1 MKFNDVGIVILM
13 IGIIM
18 LMIIPVP
25 LGFLDL
31 FLSMNIALA
40 MIIMLIS
47 MFIKEPLEFAV
58 FPSMLLITT
67 LFRLSLNISTTRKIL
82 SEGQA
87 GNVIDAFGEFVI
99 GGDAIVGFVIFI
111 IIIVI
116 QFLVITKGAERVSEV
131 AARFTLDA
139 MPGKQMA
146 IDADLN
152 SGLISEAEA
161 RTRRSNIQKEADFYG
176 AMDGASKFVKG
187 DAIAGI
193 IITIVNI
200 VAGFA
205 IGALRFNLSIGEALE
220 KYTLLTVGDGLVGQ
234 IPALMISVATG
245 IVVTRA
251 ASDSNLSQDVFSQ
264 LFREPRILFIV
275 SAVLSAL
282 GLFTP
287 LPAFPLLS
295 LAVFLTYLGFS
306 LTREVRKALV
316 EEDVKETEDSPEIE
330 DIRKPE
336 NIIPLLQVDPIE
348 LEFGYGI
355 IPLADPNQGGD
366 LFDRL
371 VMIRRQIALELGIVV
386 PMIRLR
392 DNIQL
397 EPNAY
402 SIKIKGNEVAYG
414 EIMFD
419 HYLAMDPG
427 NAEGNIAGIETVEP
441 AFGLPAKWIT
451 ADEREKAEVLGY
463 TVVDPS
469 SIISTHLTEII
480 KRHCYELL
488 GRQEVKSL
496 IDNVKSNNATLVD
509 ELIPSLMAI
518 GDVQKVLANL
528 LKEGVSVR
536 DLNSILEALADHA
549 RSTKDVNILTEYV
562 RQALSRQITSQYIP
576 SKQARVVTLNQTLEN
591 TLMESIQQSDLGTY
605 LSLDPMTTQT
615 LLNNLAVQVQ
625 KLLSLGEQPIVLT
638 APIVRF
644 YFKKLTETQI
654 PDLIVLSYNEI
665 EPDVEIQSAGMVTV

>member
-1 MKFNDVGIVILM
+1 
-13 IGIIM
+13 
-18 LMIIPVP
+18 
-25 LGFLDL
+25 
-31 FLSMNIALA
+31 
-40 MIIMLIS
+40 
-47 MFIKEPLEFAV
+47 
-58 FPSMLLITT
+58 
-67 LFRLSLNISTTRKIL
+67 
-82 SEGQA
+82 
-87 GNVIDAFGEFVI
+87 
-99 GGDAIVGFVIFI
+99 
-111 IIIVI
+111 
-116 QFLVITKGAERVSEV
+116 
-131 AARFTLDA
+131 
-139 MPGKQMA
+139 
-146 IDADLN
+146 
-152 SGLISEAEA
+152 
-161 RTRRSNIQKEADFYG
+161 
-176 AMDGASKFVKG
+176 
-187 DAIAGI
+187 
-193 IITIVNI
+193 
-200 VAGFA
+200 
-205 IGALRFNLSIGEALE
+205 
-220 KYTLLTVGDGLVGQ
+220 VGDGLVGQ
-234 IPALMISVATG
+234 IPALLISVATG

-264 LFREPRILFIV
+264 LFREPRILYIV
-275 SAVLSAL
+275 AAVLSML
-282 GLFTP
+282 GFFTP
-287 LPAFPLLS
+287 LPGLPLIS
-295 LAVFLTYLGFS
+295 LALFLAYLGFT
-306 LTREVRKALV
+306 LTREVKKAITQ
-316 EEDVKETEDSPEIE
+316 EEAQEAEEAPEIE

-427 NAEGNIAGIETVEP
+427 NAEGDVAGVETVEP

-451 ADEREKAEVLGY
+451 ADEREKAEVLGF

-469 SIISTHLTEII
+469 SIISTHLTEIV
-480 KRHCYELL
+480 KRHAFELL

-496 IDNVKSNNATLVD
+496 IDNVKENNATLVD

-518 GDVQKVLANL
+518 GDVQKVLSNL
-528 LKEGVSVR
+528 LKEGISIR
-536 DLNSILEALADHA
+536 DLNSILESLADHA

-562 RQALSRQITSQYIP
+562 RQSLSRQITGQYLP
-576 SKQARVVTLNQTLEN
+576 SKQAKVVTLNQNLEN

-605 LSLDPMTTQT
+605 LSLDPMTTQN
-615 LLNNLAVQVQ
+615 LLNNLAVEVQ

-665 EPDVEIQSAGMVTV
+665 EPDVEVQSAGMVTV